1 MNVNVSM
8 YIFRES
14 KQKAFEDACN
24 AFWLTENITEIAKN
38 IGVSSAILRNQLNT
52 EHPLETAFDEE
63 LDQLREHADQSC
75 WKGFCELAF
84 KVKRVIGINWL
95 GTIIKPSSEEFS
107 LVKKKDVKRRA
118 LGRALPWV
126 QCSWLGLRFCPTFLQ
141 VSIRYE

>member
-118 LGRALPWV
+118 LGRALPWA